1 EALCRRAE
9 LDHRLDDGFLRWG
22 GTVKHIGV
30 DIHSQPARGG
40 IYLGQC
46 SHSWRNIFIV
56 LQAFRL
62 VGQQIENLRLPKADN
77 HWKIAGVCGE
87 GRQHQ
92 HDRQRGAEHGGCR
105 RWRECL
111 ETRSAK
117 GRNRLMKLP
126 HRRQFLHLAAGV
138 ATLPAFSRIASAQAY
153 PARPVRILVG
163 FTAGSGPDIV
173 ARLIG
178 QWLSERLGQQVLIED
193 RPGGASNIATET
205 VVRAAPDGYTLLLV
219 TSGNAVNASLYDKLS
234 FNFIRDIAPV
244 AAITRTP
251 HVMEVH
257 PSFPAQTVPEFMAFA
272 KANPGKVTLASAG
285 NGSPGHLAGA
295 LLRMMV
301 GIDLTHVPYRGA
313 SQAVTD
319 LIGAQVDVAI
329 VTLA

>member
-1 EALCRRAE
+1 
-9 LDHRLDDGFLRWG
+9 
-22 GTVKHIGV
+22 
-30 DIHSQPARGG
+30 
-40 IYLGQC
+40 
-46 SHSWRNIFIV
+46 
-56 LQAFRL
+56 
-62 VGQQIENLRLPKADN
+62 
-77 HWKIAGVCGE
+77 
-87 GRQHQ
+87 
-92 HDRQRGAEHGGCR
+92 
-105 RWRECL
+105 
-111 ETRSAK
+111 
-117 GRNRLMKLP
+117 MKLP
-126 HRRQFLHLAAGV
+126 RRKFLHLAVG
-138 ATLPAFSRIASAQAY
+138 ATALPAMCRVARAQTY
-153 PARPVRILVG
+153 PSRPVRVLVG

-178 QWLSERLGQQVLIED
+178 QWLSERLGQQVLIEN
-193 RPGGASNIATET
+193 RPGGASNIATEA

-219 TSGNAVNASLYDKLS
+219 TSGNAVNASLYEKLS
-234 FNFIRDIAPV
+234 FNFISDIAPV

-257 PSFPAQTVPEFMAFA
+257 PSFPARTVPEFIAFA

-329 VTLA
+329 VTLAASIEQIRAGRLRPIAMTTETRIDLLPDLPTVSEFVPGFEASGWLGIGAPSGTPSEVIVRLNGEINAGLADSALQARFADLGLTPIISSPADFGTLIAEETDKWAKVVKFAGMKPD